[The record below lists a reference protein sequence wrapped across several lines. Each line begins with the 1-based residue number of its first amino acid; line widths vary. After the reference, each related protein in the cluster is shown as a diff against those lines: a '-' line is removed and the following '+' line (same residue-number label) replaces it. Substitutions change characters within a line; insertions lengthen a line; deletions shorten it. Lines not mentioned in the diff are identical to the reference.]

1 MKKILAMI
9 LAGGRVDELKVLT
22 LNRPKSTVPYGGMY
36 RIIDFPLSNLMHSG
50 IEKVGVLSQ
59 YHSASLVRHIGIG
72 SSWDMV
78 GRDRGA
84 MVLPPFK
91 SEGNSD
97 WYRGTADAVY
107 QNIEFIDEFQPDLVL
122 VLSGDHVYRMNYQ
135 ELIDYHLTKQADVT
149 AVFKEVPI
157 QSAHRFGLAT
167 IDEEDGMTGGKIT
180 AYHEKP
186 ANPKST
192 WASLTIYLFNTKL
205 LRKIL
210 ADLIQNSKSASFE
223 FGQDVLPRMIK
234 SYRAYGYKFYD
245 YWAYS
250 RTIKEFWQANM
261 DLLSDHPPVDLR
273 HWEVRTNLDHR
284 NLRDRTP
291 TIIADS
297 AEIHN
302 SIIYTGCVVKGQ
314 VSDSVIFPGVIVEEG
329 AKISKSIIMFDSIVR
344 KKSIV
349 NESILDTDIIIN
361 ENCEI
366 GCLDQSDDSPEQQDD
381 NGITVIGQ
389 STIIPQ
395 GKVIVKNSIIN
406 SFMQPDQFQD
416 NPAKLQKK
424 ILNTKLTP

>member
-1 MKKILAMI
+1 
-9 LAGGRVDELKVLT
+9 
-22 LNRPKSTVPYGGMY
+22 
-36 RIIDFPLSNLMHSG
+36 
-50 IEKVGVLSQ
+50 
-59 YHSASLVRHIGIG
+59 
-72 SSWDMV
+72 
-78 GRDRGA
+78 
-84 MVLPPFK
+84 
-91 SEGNSD
+91 
-97 WYRGTADAVY
+97 
-107 QNIEFIDEFQPDLVL
+107 
-122 VLSGDHVYRMNYQ
+122 MNYQ

-167 IDEEDGMTGGKIT
+167 IDKEDGMTGGRIT

-186 ANPKST
+186 TNPKST

-223 FGQDVLPRMIK
+223 FGHDVLPRMIK

-261 DLLSDHPPVDLR
+261 DLLSDHSPVDLK

-366 GCLDQSDDSPEQQDD
+366 GCLDQSDDSLEQQDD

-389 STIIPQ
+389 STIIPR
-395 GKVIVKNSIIN
+395 GRVIAKNCIIN
-406 SFMQPDQFQD
+406 PFMQTDQFE
-416 NPAKLQKK
+416 NNI
-424 ILNTKLTP
+424 ILSGKQ